1 MNKNI
6 RFFKAQK
13 LHYGGFDAQWLSSEK
28 MRRSRHRERADSRST
43 VIGCQKM
50 KPEFYYGPII
60 MQQKEAALPIWNVIE
75 FLLLCFG
82 GANEFYVFF
91 NLHRVKLLIRSA
103 RQRANRVNRRR
114 FKHKGRDK
122 LLIFKPKR

>member
-50 KPEFYYGPII
+50 KPEFYYCPII

-82 GANEFYVFF
+82 GANEFLFSSICTESNCSSDLPVSGQ
-91 NLHRVKLLIRSA
+91 IE
-103 RQRANRVNRRR
+103 
-114 FKHKGRDK
+114 
-122 LLIFKPKR
+122 